1 MIESIRSADWLLVH
15 LVDRTKLMA
24 WLGDVEG

>member
-15 LVDRTKLMA
+15 LVDRAKLMA
-24 WLGDVEG
+24 WLRDVEG